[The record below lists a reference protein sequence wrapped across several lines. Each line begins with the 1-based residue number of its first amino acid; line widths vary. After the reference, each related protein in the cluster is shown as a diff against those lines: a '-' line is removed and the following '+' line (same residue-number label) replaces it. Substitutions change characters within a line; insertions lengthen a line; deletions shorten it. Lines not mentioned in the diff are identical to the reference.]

1 MKKNLIRGVLLA
13 GLVFALS
20 ATSLATRAESALG
33 IRPGTPSISDFSSTP
48 YMAMN
53 GSAPM
58 RWAACGTIDYQLNLR
73 EAPRGAAAD
82 AAAAIAEISSLSGL
96 RFKNTGTTDEIP
108 QSNWTNNRHAPLVIA
123 WASAEETALLGRS
136 TELAF
141 GANESTARSGTVSTY
156 VAGVVVIDATATTG
170 LDVPSRRMLLLHEL
184 SHVIGLAHS
193 HDPASYM
200 YPVADASHQQITVA
214 DIDHLAA
221 LGATTCGT
229 EH

>member
-73 EAPRGAAAD
+73 EAPRGAAAC
-82 AAAAIAEISSLSGL
+82 G
-96 RFKNTGTTDEIP
+96 
-108 QSNWTNNRHAPLVIA
+108 
-123 WASAEETALLGRS
+123 
-136 TELAF
+136 
-141 GANESTARSGTVSTY
+141 
-156 VAGVVVIDATATTG
+156 
-170 LDVPSRRMLLLHEL
+170 
-184 SHVIGLAHS
+184 
-193 HDPASYM
+193 
-200 YPVADASHQQITVA
+200 
-214 DIDHLAA
+214 AA
-221 LGATTCGT
+221 LEGGNPPLLRLGGGHVEGHKGQEAEGHPRGDEDSHLVAEAVDDYAAHGNGADGRRGKAR
-229 EH
+229 